1 MGLYEK
7 ERCMKYMH
15 EIKLERTFLDAPEL
29 NNGPIHRPIIRSSI
43 RSVIRPIIR
52 LINIATAIFICF
64 EVYISSYRPLQHITN
79 YVISNIICIRYRRN
93 YFRTRRRKLL
103 ICAIIFL
110 GALLYQELYIN
121 RFLPGNGINNFVPDI
136 MATKIQEIRELL
148 VAGCLYGNKVFEHN
162 Y

>member
-64 EVYISSYRPLQHITN
+64 EVYISSYRPLQHITH
-79 YVISNIICIRYRRN
+79 YVI
-93 YFRTRRRKLL
+93 
-103 ICAIIFL
+103 
-110 GALLYQELYIN
+110 
-121 RFLPGNGINNFVPDI
+121 GNINNLFYVTQSNRCYFLLRSSFRHTHTPHHRPSI
-136 MATKIQEIRELL
+136 MSGKAP
-148 VAGCLYGNKVFEHN
+148 V
-162 Y
+162 